1 MNYIYDILLNFQKEF
16 YEFYEW
22 NTSDEITHIR
32 KIPLIRVSDKE
43 LNIFKEWSIRFEK
56 DFIEKIYNKTERFKK
71 VNVVLIPYVFL
82 ASNGKEAMALKLGKN
97 GIVTHKSSLL
107 LDEEEEII
115 DLASDLKIDFPAYTI
130 LNKNETNYFQTRNEK
145 ENAKLVLTKLN
156 ELYTHKEDEKLR
168 FLYLECFNCKE
179 EDITKIFNILKKETN
194 DHGNNYKKII
204 NFFKLINQK

>member
-97 GIVTHKSSLL
+97 GIVTHKSSL
-107 LDEEEEII
+107 
-115 DLASDLKIDFPAYTI
+115 
-130 LNKNETNYFQTRNEK
+130 
-145 ENAKLVLTKLN
+145 
-156 ELYTHKEDEKLR
+156 
-168 FLYLECFNCKE
+168 
-179 EDITKIFNILKKETN
+179 
-194 DHGNNYKKII
+194 
-204 NFFKLINQK
+204 